1 MELSVDAVFAR
12 VPFQQSTSFA
22 EDLGCNMLPSGYVQV
37 DEMQRTSVRG
47 VYAVGDSTSMM
58 RSVSVAVAT
67 GTKAGAMINK
77 ELIEEEF

>member
-1 MELSVDAVFAR
+1 
-12 VPFQQSTSFA
+12 
-22 EDLGCNMLPSGYVQV
+22 MLPSGYVQV